1 MNLGSNQDERNV
13 FMEEDYNPK
22 FKKDI
27 DRSTWWMNNKRLNY
41 KMSNWVKQQDF
52 KNDQLK
58 KDKMFLD
65 VGDLP
70 VMKSKSHML
79 VPPQRKMS

>member
-1 MNLGSNQDERNV
+1 MNLGSNNDERMV
-13 FMEEDYNPK
+13 FMEEDYDPK

-52 KNDQLK
+52 KNDQ
-58 KDKMFLD
+58 
-65 VGDLP
+65 
-70 VMKSKSHML
+70 
-79 VPPQRKMS
+79 